1 MKIYLYLL
9 IFVVLAMGMACTTSN
24 ELEDPGGLREKLENL
39 DGVSVVELVPYY
51 DFGREF
57 LLNVEQPL
65 DHGDSSSGTFTQ
77 TVYILHRS
85 ESAPV
90 VLGCSGYAAFSD
102 DLHEMT
108 VALDANQVSV
118 SHRYFANS
126 TPADE
131 GYEYLNETQ
140 AAADL
145 HRVVELL
152 KEVYSGDWLSSGFGK
167 GGLTALSHRRY
178 YPDDVKATI
187 CYSTPFMNGQNDSRP
202 VKYIQTLGAD
212 STREKIKMFREA
224 LLKRR
229 SEIYPYIYNFMNY
242 TASYYYYNWSFGA
255 DLILE
260 LAVLNYPFEYW
271 ASRNQDISAVPDS
284 SESADILFSHLTD
297 AVWLEYYSNNYN
309 DYLEPAYYQGMTEL
323 GAQAF
328 DTDGLQDLFT
338 SVDVGSGNNPYYEA
352 LLSDDL
358 QVNYSSLMMDD
369 LTNWL
374 VSDGNNIIYLY
385 GEMDPMSAVSI
396 DLSGTA
402 TNAIK
407 LVQSG
412 LDRYVNTGDLDDAGL
427 VYNALSDWMGFQIEP
442 LSKGICTDIV
452 NHLKVPLQE

>member
-1 MKIYLYLL
+1 M
-9 IFVVLAMGMACTTSN
+9 S
-24 ELEDPGGLREKLENL
+24 P
-39 DGVSVVELVPYY
+39 P
-51 DFGREF
+51 
-57 LLNVEQPL
+57 
-65 DHGDSSSGTFTQ
+65 
-77 TVYILHRS
+77 
-85 ESAPV
+85 
-90 VLGCSGYAAFSD
+90 
-102 DLHEMT
+102 
-108 VALDANQVSV
+108 
-118 SHRYFANS
+118 
-126 TPADE
+126 
-131 GYEYLNETQ
+131 
-140 AAADL
+140 
-145 HRVVELL
+145 
-152 KEVYSGDWLSSGFGK
+152 
-167 GGLTALSHRRY
+167 
-178 YPDDVKATI
+178 
-187 CYSTPFMNGQNDSRP
+187 
-202 VKYIQTLGAD
+202 
-212 STREKIKMFREA
+212 
-224 LLKRR
+224 
-229 SEIYPYIYNFMNY
+229 
-242 TASYYYYNWSFGA
+242 
-255 DLILE
+255 
-260 LAVLNYPFEYW
+260 
-271 ASRNQDISAVPDS
+271 
-284 SESADILFSHLTD
+284 ADILFSHLTD

-385 GEMDPMSAVSI
+385 GEIDPMSAVSI

-427 VYNALSDWMGFQIEP
+427 VYDALSDWMGFQIEP